1 MMKIFLKTSFLFLFG
16 GSIFLTSAHAQ
27 QVCNLKYRVVYEN
40 SFKEINGVSASAI
53 DIDTKKS
60 SEAIVSEDGMLLFSG
75 LTDSKHYKITI
86 TKPGFMQTIDDRF
99 MFCAKLYEG
108 AVVNFIYMKR
118 GSPKQTFSNSK
129 AHPSGAFK
137 VGESDESSEAQSPK
151 SISKGMINNS
161 AIFLAQ
167 PKKPPTA
174 IAVGASGAVNV
185 EITIDEEGIVIS
197 AVASSGHPMLRAV
210 SADAAK
216 ASKFKPTLLMGV
228 PVRVS
233 GIIVYNFQ

>member
-1 MMKIFLKTSFLFLFG
+1 MKISLRSSLLFLFG
-16 GSIFLTSAHAQ
+16 GFIFLTPIHAQ
-27 QVCNLKYRVVYEN
+27 QVCDLKLRVVYEN
-40 SFKEINGVSASAI
+40 SFMEIKGASASAV

-60 SEAIVSEDGMLLFSG
+60 ANATVSDDGMLLFSD

-86 TKPGFMQTIDDRF
+86 AKPGFMQTIDDRF
-99 MFCAKLYEG
+99 MSCAKLYEG
-108 AVVNFIYMKR
+108 AVVNFMYMKR

-137 VGESDESSEAQSPK
+137 IGESDESSKAQSPK
-151 SISKGMINNS
+151 SVSKGMINNS

-167 PKKPPTA
+167 PKKPSTA
-174 IAVGASGAVNV
+174 IALGASGAVNV

-197 AVASSGHPMLRAV
+197 AVALSGHPMLRAV

-228 PVRVS
+228 PVKVA